1 MKIKLGC
8 WLSPRSFYVTL
19 VLILLHTC
27 AHIQTQFIGDE
38 CKEKVALAILCLRRH
53 LKMSLFLF
61 TKNIRYVYKMYTYS
75 KRIIR
80 VCW

>member
-8 WLSPRSFYVTL
+8 CMSPRSFYATL

-38 CKEKVALAILCLRRH
+38 CKEKVALAILC
-53 LKMSLFLF
+53 KFLPKKTLENVSIF
-61 TKNIRYVYKMYTYS
+61 IYEECQ
-75 KRIIR
+75 
-80 VCW
+80 VCL